1 MLSSN
6 SNFFRNCL
14 IRQVEKKGKKLET
27 SLLAWPAFS
36 PARKRISPKRYPW
49 SNDNNKSY
57 NGLRSSRRPRGRTRE
72 WMTRCLFRTEVS
84 LSRANFVTAF
94 PSKVVWNYWLTNRLF
109 GRWRKR
115 DEVGLENE
123 GVLCRRKKKKEK
135 ERGEGK
141 KVAISGRKFRSHV
154 LSPRSNKYRV

>member
-27 SLLAWPAFS
+27 SLLAQLF
-36 PARKRISPKRYPW
+36 RRLGRGYP
-49 SNDNNKSY
+49 
-57 NGLRSSRRPRGRTRE
+57 RRDIRGATTTIRVTTVYGPRGRTRE

-123 GVLCRRKKKKEK
+123 GVLCRRKKKKKEK